1 MSEQTL
7 QARLGDRI
15 SRTPESDQ
23 TSVLPGRTFVGDMW
37 HYGRRM
43 TLFRRDDWLVYVV
56 WIGLMLGLFVS
67 VTAFLVVGHSGG
79 VRYPAY
85 VWNIP
90 IGIFVFSGAIAFDT
104 IGHRTAYKM
113 ALREG
118 EALVHHIT
126 IFAGIASVLVLCLA
140 YDNRDFLRIPAF
152 VLTGLSV
159 FYSGI
164 DEWMHWTRFQKG
176 NSDRIEMWSHF
187 FIFLGHLIMMAA
199 WVQWFERGY
208 PGVAE
213 TLALL
218 R

>member
-1 MSEQTL
+1 MSQRTHEQWSL
-7 QARLGDRI
+7 
-15 SRTPESDQ
+15 
-23 TSVLPGRTFVGDMW
+23 LPGHTFVGDIW

-43 TLFRRDDWLVYVV
+43 TMFRKDDWAVYVV
-56 WIGLMLGLFVS
+56 WIGLMLGLFLSVS
-67 VTAFLVVGHSGG
+67 VFLGVGYFHG
-79 VRYPAY
+79 VQYPVY
-85 VWNIP
+85 VWNVP
-90 IGIFVFSGAIAFDT
+90 IGILIFSGAIAFDT
-104 IGHRTAYKM
+104 IGHRTAYKP

-126 IFAGIASVLVLCLA
+126 IFAGITSVLLLCLA
-140 YDNRDFLRIPAF
+140 YGNRDFLRIPAL
-152 VLTGLSV
+152 VLTALSI

-187 FIFLGHLIMMAA
+187 FIFLGHLIMMWS
-199 WVQWFERGY
+199 WVQWFEQGY

-213 TLALL
+213 TLAAF